1 MSAAKFYIRAD
12 ELERVARELLIRHDL
27 PENDAATVAHCLVE
41 ADLRGVET
49 HGVVRL
55 THYLNRVRLGL
66 IKARPEI
73 TVTTVT
79 PVAKLV
85 DGDDGFGFVIAE
97 RAMQEAIESASVFG
111 IGMVAVKNSSH
122 FGMAA
127 SYVLQAERAGY
138 MSMVFTNASR
148 GMPPWGGR
156 EALLGTSPLAG
167 GAPGGTEPSFV
178 LDMSVAVAA
187 RGKIRLA
194 QKRGESVPLGMGLDK
209 DGNDTSDPAAILD
222 GGVVL
227 PTGGPK
233 GSALA
238 MMMDIFSGVFSGS
251 AFGGDVTNH
260 TEDFVK
266 PQNVGHFI
274 VAIKPDLFM
283 PMEEFTDRMDT
294 LTKRVKAV
302 PTAQGF
308 DEILVAGEF
317 ESRKAEQRLREGILL
332 PDAEIEVIR
341 AEAEKFGIDFPSVQ
355 AERFSA

>member
-1 MSAAKFYIRAD
+1 MSTAKHFVRAE
-12 ELERVARELLIRHDL
+12 ELERVASELLISHDL
-27 PENDAATVAHCLVE
+27 PPEDAATVARCLVE

-66 IKARPEI
+66 IKARPQI
-73 TVTTVT
+73 TVNAVT
-79 PVAKLV
+79 PVAKNL
-85 DGDDGFGFVIAE
+85 DGDDGFGFVVAE
-97 RAMQEAIESASVFG
+97 RAMREAIESASVYG

-156 EALLGTSPLAG
+156 EALLGTSPLAA
-167 GAPGGTEPSFV
+167 GAPGGSEPSFI

-194 QKRGESVPLGMGLDK
+194 QIRGESVPLGVGLDK
-209 DGNDTSDPAAILD
+209 DGNETTDPAAILD

-260 TEDFVK
+260 TVDFDK

-283 PMEEFTDRMDT
+283 PMQEFTTRMDT
-294 LTKRVKAV
+294 LTQRVKAV
-302 PTAQGF
+302 PTAPGF

-317 ESRKAEQRLREGILL
+317 EARKTAERLRDGIQL
-332 PDAEIEVIR
+332 PEAELEVIR
-341 AEAEKFGIDFPSVQ
+341 AEAEKFGHRFPAVQ
-355 AERFSA
+355 AEPFSV